1 MQDVDKLE
9 NDIPLCVDLDGTL
22 IKSDIL
28 IESFFALIKRNPLLA
43 LLVPLWL
50 LKGKAHLKQQ
60 IAARTEL
67 DVSTLPFHSDFLEYL
82 RGQHGDGRRLILATA
97 SNGKFAEQVAA
108 YLGLFEAVLA
118 SDESTNLSANKKL
131 RRLREH
137 YGDKL
142 FDYAGNARAD
152 LKIWPHARKAI
163 LVNPE
168 TGVQAAAQR
177 IGNVEHCFDDRR
189 ATPGNYLR
197 ALRPHQWSKNVL
209 VFVPLLASHQIGNP
223 FLLWSA
229 TLAFLA
235 FSLCASSVY
244 LINDLLDL
252 PADRRHARK
261 KHRPFA
267 SGAIPLLNG
276 ALLIPLLLV
285 AAFGIAL
292 LLPAEFLL
300 LLTGYFIL
308 TATYS
313 LWLKSKVL
321 FDVMVLAGLYT
332 LRIIAG
338 AAAISVEPS
347 FWLLAFSMFLFLSL
361 AMVKR
366 YTELDG
372 LKESGRASI
381 RERGYQAADLHTLN
395 SLGSSSGYLAVL
407 VLALYINSDDV
418 TRIYRHPQL
427 IWLLCPILLYWVSRL
442 WLAAARGKMH
452 DDPVVF
458 AFRDNVSRWI
468 ALMAVVIVV
477 LAS

>member
-1 MQDVDKLE
+1 MQDVDNLKS
-9 NDIPLCVDLDGTL
+9 DIPLCVDLDGTL

-43 LLVPLWL
+43 LLVPFWL
-50 LKGKAHLKQQ
+50 LKGKAYLKQQ
-60 IAARTEL
+60 IASRTEL
-67 DVSTLPFHSDFLEYL
+67 DVSTLPFHGDFLEYL
-82 RGQHGDGRRLILATA
+82 RQQHANGRHLVLATA
-97 SNGKFAEQVAA
+97 SNGKFAEQVAMH
-108 YLGLFEAVLA
+108 LGLFEAVLA

-131 RRLREH
+131 HRLREH

-152 LKIWPHARKAI
+152 LKIWPHARRAI

-168 TGVQAAAQR
+168 AGVQAAAQR
-177 IGNVEHCFDDRR
+177 LGNVEHCFDDRR
-189 ATPGNYLR
+189 AMPRNYLR

-209 VFVPLLASHQIGNP
+209 VFIPLFASHQIGDA

-229 TLAFLA
+229 ALAFLA

-244 LINDLLDL
+244 LLNDLLDL

-267 SGAIPLLNG
+267 SGAIHPLNG
-276 ALLIPLLLV
+276 VLLIPLLIA

-292 LLPAEFLL
+292 LLPDQFLL
-300 LLTGYFIL
+300 LLAGYFTL
-308 TATYS
+308 TTAYS

-321 FDVMVLAGLYT
+321 FDVLVLAGLYT

-338 AAAISVEPS
+338 ATAIAVAPS

-366 YTELDG
+366 YTEVDG
-372 LKESGRASI
+372 LKESGRTSI
-381 RERGYQAADLHTLN
+381 SGRGYQATDLHTLN

-418 TRIYRHPQL
+418 RRMYSHPQL

-458 AFRDNVSRWI
+458 AFRDTVSRWI
-468 ALMAVVIVV
+468 ALISIVIVA